1 MRGDWADQHGKVW
14 IICGPVI
21 NDLTQTEW
29 IGDPGE
35 IKTAVPDTF
44 FKIVV
49 KESGETIDILAFL
62 FPGDDEAGRKVKLE
76 QYLTSVDNIVQ
87 LTGLDLL
94 TADSIE
100 EELGS
105 NVAKEQW

>member
-62 FPGDDEAGRKVKLE
+62 FPGDDEAVRKLN
-76 QYLTSVDNIVQ
+76 LS
-87 LTGLDLL
+87 
-94 TADSIE
+94 SI
-100 EELGS
+100 
-105 NVAKEQW
+105 